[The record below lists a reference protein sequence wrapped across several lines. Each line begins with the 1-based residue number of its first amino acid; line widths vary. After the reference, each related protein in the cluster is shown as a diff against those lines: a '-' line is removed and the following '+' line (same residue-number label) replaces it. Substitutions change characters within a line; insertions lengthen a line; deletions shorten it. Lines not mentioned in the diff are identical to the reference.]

1 MLQSEATDKLVAAL
15 VGAHKDIGPAK
26 FNAENTF
33 FKKDGKPTRYA
44 NLVAVLEA
52 GKPITGHGLAMTQT
66 MEARGGFF
74 VLVTTLRHTSGQW
87 IASEYPLPQV
97 AKPQELASAITY
109 ARRYSISCIL
119 CIAADEDDDANA
131 AQQGGQVAQ
140 MPKRENPHT
149 TKPEDT
155 GDYTHRVDPATGEVV
170 DCIPVHMHRVAKLM
184 PSKPETRAVAEDL
197 LKRMREHKTAASLV
211 EFADDTAEEWA
222 ALPDKWLGHYQA
234 EYQMLLDSLRKQKA
248 A

>member
-15 VGAHKDIGPAK
+15 VDAQKDIGPAR

-33 FKKDGKPTRYA
+33 FKKDNKPTRYA

-52 GKPITGHGLAMTQT
+52 VKPITGHGLALTQT

-109 ARRYSISCIL
+109 ARRYSISCIA

-140 MPKRENPHT
+140 MPKRENPSVT
-149 TKPEDT
+149 TPDDLSDSRPRMVN
-155 GDYTHRVDPATGEVV
+155 GVRV
-170 DCIPVHMHRVAKLM
+170 DCIPVDGHRVPKLKVADARPVADEIDRSM
-184 PSKPETRAVAEDL
+184 MSCRTPEQLIQWGEDNAETVA
-197 LKRMREHKTAASLV
+197 S
-211 EFADDTAEEWA
+211 F
-222 ALPDKWLGHYQA
+222 PDKWIETYQRR
-234 EYQMLLDSLRKQKA
+234 YQEHLDDLRCKVGKA